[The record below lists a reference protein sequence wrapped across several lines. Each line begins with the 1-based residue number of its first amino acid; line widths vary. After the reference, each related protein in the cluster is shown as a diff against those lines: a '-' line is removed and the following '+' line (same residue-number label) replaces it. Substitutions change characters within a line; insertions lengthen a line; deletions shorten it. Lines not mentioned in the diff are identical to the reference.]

1 MQKSTP
7 GFSKGALRSA
17 RFHLDFSLIALCRW
31 ADTAVLAP
39 FKKAFSHAAQ
49 EWYRPKHRDT
59 LAAQCAS
66 LWIRHKTGSVSLIAI
81 ACSIAPFSSKCKP
94 LFRIFSAL
102 FNFFFSKALAGR
114 FGLQG
119 LFIGLCLLKILHSGL
134 KHTNIVFTI
143 FVCLRP
149 L

>member
-7 GFSKGALRSA
+7 GFSKGALKSA

-81 ACSIAPFSSKCKP
+81 ACSIALLWVLSP
-94 LFRIFSAL
+94 LVIVLLTVVAAKVLPLEWLHVDLTRFYHYL
-102 FNFFFSKALAGR
+102 GR
-114 FGLQG
+114 
-119 LFIGLCLLKILHSGL
+119 
-134 KHTNIVFTI
+134 
-143 FVCLRP
+143 
-149 L
+149 